1 MGHRLLALGV
11 GGVVLTATVL
21 VGVGAWQTSTFASAA
36 SDSVAAIGRADA
48 GQHRHRRRPPDR
60 LGRVTPGRA
69 RSTAP

>member
-48 GQHRHRRRPPDR
+48 ANIGTGAAR
-60 LGRVTPGRA
+60 L
-69 RSTAP
+69 TASVG